1 MFFQLASRAN
11 TRLTCGAW
19 PLWFSAVAGDALPG
33 ICELSRGKFMR
44 LRIARNVFTLSA
56 HLLEQ

>member
-1 MFFQLASRAN
+1 MPVIA
-11 TRLTCGAW
+11 AW

-33 ICELSRGKFMR
+33 IRELSRRKFMR
-44 LRIARNVFTLSA
+44 LRIARNVFTFSA